1 MTEYPEIENFPA
13 IMKYWEGHGYIS
25 RKSNLE
31 VFKENP
37 DLLKKICDT
46 MVMYAIPA
54 MEEAKQYNTQYKQ
67 ARKDNPEK
75 REKEYFPPVTA
86 EPFKKLSVIFE
97 KEGNLVQAIY
107 YCKQAIKLGLIDD
120 GTKAGMKGRLEKLLK
135 RYNEQCPDKKNRP

>member
-46 MVMYAIPA
+46 MVMYARPA

-75 REKEYFPPVTA
+75 R
-86 EPFKKLSVIFE
+86 
-97 KEGNLVQAIY
+97 
-107 YCKQAIKLGLIDD
+107 
-120 GTKAGMKGRLEKLLK
+120 GM
-135 RYNEQCPDKKNRP
+135 PS